1 VDFEHQQLLAG
12 MGMGKA
18 TNAKLQVMGQ
28 WPNKKKKKKK
38 SQQWAEMSL
47 GLKQYHK
54 GLTWVITPQG
64 QN

>member
-28 WPNKKKKKKK
+28 WPKKKKKKK
-38 SQQWAEMSL
+38 KNQQWAEMSL

-54 GLTWVITPQG
+54 CLT
-64 QN
+64 